1 MSDLR
6 TAAQQALE
14 ALEQDNPAGRSA
26 TITALRA
33 ALAQQE
39 PVAKMHVVFEDN
51 NGALRRTPADC
62 QAFGANGQPAAVYV
76 GRQRYVPEQ
85 EQEPVA
91 WRYKPMI
98 GSPWSLSD
106 DGYYVSCKRDNG
118 YIVEP
123 LYAHPP
129 RRETEQEPTVR
140 IKCTVVDNQHPSGV
154 PFEQWVNAPRREWQG
169 LSDEEIN
176 DGRDQLPTEDL
187 CNWSF
192 RQGVYFA
199 EDKLKE
205 KNNG

>member
-1 MSDLR
+1 MTTLR
-6 TAAQQALE
+6 EAAQQALE

-33 ALAQQE
+33 ALAQQEQE

-76 GRQRYVPEQ
+76 GRQRYAPERERADPAQTPCDIAEDGVCEVLDCCRNSTQQ

-106 DGYYVSCKRDNG
+106 DGYYASCKRDKG
-118 YIVEP
+118 YIVENLFTRP
-123 LYAHPP
+123 
-129 RRETEQEPTVR
+129 
-140 IKCTVVDNQHPSGV
+140 
-154 PFEQWVNAPRREWQG
+154 PRREWQG
-169 LSDEEIN
+169 LSYEEID

-199 EDKLKE
+199 EAKLME